1 MRIFRVISLSMVAIL
16 LLISG
21 GLISCAKQPETTALK
36 WITCCS
42 GAEAEDVALILH
54 AVDRI
59 ERASEGKYTAEL
71 FHGSSLAEWTEFLD
85 AARTGIS
92 DISTI
97 VVGYTP
103 ERTGASCVLE
113 LPGVANSAMQGTA
126 IAEDLLATG
135 VIDFEWT
142 EVKLLNLIALTPT
155 QLFTI
160 DKKIENM
167 KDFEGL
173 KIRGPSKAVADSV
186 EAFGATP
193 VTMGGGDIYTSLQ
206 RGLLDGGI
214 HGMETAV
221 TYGYFDTCRY
231 ATTNFGLNSL
241 LCGVVVNLDTWDSL
255 PTDLQVSLDEI
266 FDKYIEEL
274 KIWYDKKA
282 ILAEID
288 ARDAGLE
295 LYELSPEVMAD
306 IRLALK
312 PQWEAKEAALNEA
325 GLPGTQII
333 EALKQCMIKNGVTTP

>member
-167 KDFEGL
+167 KE
-173 KIRGPSKAVADSV
+173 
-186 EAFGATP
+186 
-193 VTMGGGDIYTSLQ
+193 
-206 RGLLDGGI
+206 
-214 HGMETAV
+214 
-221 TYGYFDTCRY
+221 
-231 ATTNFGLNSL
+231 
-241 LCGVVVNLDTWDSL
+241 
-255 PTDLQVSLDEI
+255 VSLDEI